1 MEPMFT
7 VIVPIYKVEKYLK
20 KCITSILN
28 QTYKD
33 FELLLIDDGSPDNC
47 PKICDEFKRKD
58 KRVKVIHKKNGGLV
72 SARNIGVKNASGK
85 YICYVDGDDWIRPNL
100 LEEVN
105 KIITDNKDLD
115 MVIFNIERVFEDYNQ
130 ILDFDI
136 ENGLYDKQK
145 LEEYIYPFMMYDNRK
160 SFCKGLIFPAACN
173 KIYRKE
179 LLEKH
184 HCKDERIKMGEDN
197 AFVFECLV
205 YSNKVYFV
213 NKVFYEYNQL
223 NPTSFNNSYDKNR
236 FENNQLLTSYIEK
249 NIGNYSKTI
258 ENQVNAFKTYWLIMA
273 VFHEVKCHRKLFE
286 ARKHIKVEIKKN
298 KSLEGI
304 SFKGLPIF
312 AKGFLLLLKMHLYT
326 LALIGAKIVNKKRS

>member
-1 MEPMFT
+1 MKPMFT

-28 QTYKD
+28 QTYKN

-72 SARNIGVKNASGK
+72 SARNIGIKNAKGK
-85 YICYVDGDDWIRPNL
+85 YICYVDGDDFIRPNL

-115 MVIFNIERVFEDYNQ
+115 MVVFNAERVFKNHNQ

-136 ENGLYDKQK
+136 KNGLYDKKK
-145 LEEYIYPFMMYDNRK
+145 LEKYIYPFMMYDNRK
-160 SFCKGLIFPAACN
+160 SFCKGLVFPVAWN
-173 KIYRKE
+173 KIYKKE
-179 LLEKH
+179 LLMKH
-184 HCKDERIKMGEDN
+184 YCQDERIKMGEDN
-197 AFVFECLV
+197 AFVFECLL
-205 YSNKVYFV
+205 YSNKVYFI
-213 NKVFYEYNQL
+213 NQVFYEYNQL
-223 NPTSFNNSYDKNR
+223 NTTSFINSYDKNR

-258 ENQVNAFKTYWLIMA
+258 ENQINAFKAYWLIMA

-304 SFKGLPIF
+304 SFKCLPIF